1 MLLEAHFINTTTNV
15 LGKKDIYCLGGRDKL
30 YKNHYCIT
38 DVLNRPEKQLLMTRT
53 DDYVKVFK
61 GRELIALAQ
70 ENTHP
75 GNSFSRAN
83 RNVREFRARS
93 YKTFFMLNSTEH
105 EISTAHKN

>member
-1 MLLEAHFINTTTNV
+1 M
-15 LGKKDIYCLGGRDKL
+15 
-30 YKNHYCIT
+30 
-38 DVLNRPEKQLLMTRT
+38 LNRPENQLLMTRT

-83 RNVREFRARS
+83 RNVREFMYGKVGEKSRNFIIFLKWYDSLQNAQAL
-93 YKTFFMLNSTEH
+93 YVFIEFFLFHTTPPAPMHGFFGPVYMS
-105 EISTAHKN
+105 